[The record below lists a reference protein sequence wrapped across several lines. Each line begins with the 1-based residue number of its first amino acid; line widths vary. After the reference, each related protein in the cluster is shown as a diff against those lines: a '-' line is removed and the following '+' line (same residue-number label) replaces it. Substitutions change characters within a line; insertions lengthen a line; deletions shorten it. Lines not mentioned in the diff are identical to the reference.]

1 MEKIFTKEYEVTY
14 RDTDARGECFL
25 TSYMNFMADCGLSQ
39 DEKHGFVIADMVK
52 ENHTWMLVDYEI
64 DIYKYAKYKEKL
76 KAVTYVDG
84 MNKFYAVRHFKI
96 YDQEDDLILDGK
108 TLVILVDA
116 KKRRPISIPN
126 EHYESYGVEEKTAT
140 IGRNK
145 LKLPRCEK
153 FDYEKNFNV
162 RYSDIDLNLHVGN
175 VTYLEWVLETIP
187 FNIMTK
193 YKIYSVKIK
202 YKKELTYEDHITVR
216 TEISHEDN
224 KVIANHEIINEN
236 EEVVALLQTCW
247 CEIPF
252 K

>member
-1 MEKIFTKEYEVTY
+1 MERVFTKEYEVTY

-64 DIYKYAKYKEKL
+64 TIYKYVKYKEKL
-76 KAVTYVDG
+76 RAITYIEG

-96 YDQEDDLILDGK
+96 YNEKDDLILEGK
-108 TLVILVDA
+108 TLVILVDS
-116 KKRRPISIPN
+116 KKRRPLSIPD
-126 EHYESYGVEEKTAT
+126 EHYNAYGVDEKTPT

-145 LKLPRCEK
+145 LKLSKCK
-153 FDYEKNFNV
+153 NVDYKKEFNV

-175 VTYLEWVLETIP
+175 VTYLGWILETIP
-187 FNIMTK
+187 FEIMTD

-202 YKKELTYEDHITVR
+202 YQKELTYGDKVSVK
-216 TEISHEDN
+216 TEIEYNDN
-224 KVIANHEIINEN
+224 NITAYHEIINES
-236 EEVVALLQTCW
+236 EDVVALLETHW
-247 CEIPF
+247 NKI
-252 K
+252 

>member
-1 MEKIFTKEYEVTY
+1 MERMFTKDYEVTY

-64 DIYKYAKYKEKL
+64 TIYKYVKYKEKL
-76 KAVTYVDG
+76 RAITYIEG

-96 YDQEDDLILDGK
+96 YNEKDDLILEGK
-108 TLVILVDA
+108 TLVILVDS
-116 KKRRPISIPN
+116 KKRRPLSIPD
-126 EHYESYGVEEKTAT
+126 EHYDAYGVKEKTPT

-145 LKLPRCEK
+145 LKLSKCK
-153 FDYEKNFNV
+153 KVDYKKEFNV

-175 VTYLEWVLETIP
+175 VTYLGWILETIP
-187 FNIMTK
+187 FEIMIN

-202 YKKELTYEDHITVR
+202 YQKELTYGDKVIVK
-216 TEISHEDN
+216 TEIEYNDDN
-224 KVIANHEIINEN
+224 NISAYHEIINES
-236 EEVVALLQTCW
+236 EDVVALLETHW
-247 CEIPF
+247 NKI
-252 K
+252 

>member
-1 MEKIFTKEYEVTY
+1 MEKVFTKEYEVTY

-64 DIYKYAKYKEKL
+64 TIYKYVKYKEKL
-76 KAVTYVDG
+76 RAITYIEG

-96 YDQEDDLILDGK
+96 YNDKDDLILEGQ
-108 TLVILVDA
+108 TLVILVDS
-116 KKRRPISIPN
+116 KKRRPLSIPD
-126 EHYESYGVEEKTAT
+126 EHYKAYGVEDKTPT

-145 LKLPRCEK
+145 LKLSKCK
-153 FDYEKNFNV
+153 NVDYKKEFNV

-175 VTYLEWVLETIP
+175 VTYLGWILETIP
-187 FNIMTK
+187 FEIMTD

-202 YKKELTYEDHITVR
+202 YQKELTYGDKVSVK
-216 TEISHEDN
+216 TEMEYNDNNIS
-224 KVIANHEIINEN
+224 AYHEIINES
-236 EEVVALLQTCW
+236 EDVVALLETRW
-247 CEIPF
+247 NEI
-252 K
+252 

>member
-1 MEKIFTKEYEVTY
+1 MERVFTKEYEVTY

-64 DIYKYAKYKEKL
+64 TIYKYVKYKEKL
-76 KAVTYVDG
+76 RAITYIEG

-96 YDQEDDLILDGK
+96 YNEKDDLILEGK
-108 TLVILVDA
+108 TLVILVDS
-116 KKRRPISIPN
+116 KKRRPLSIPD
-126 EHYESYGVEEKTAT
+126 EHYNAYGVDEKTPT

-145 LKLPRCEK
+145 LKLSKCK
-153 FDYEKNFNV
+153 NVDYKKEFNV

-175 VTYLEWVLETIP
+175 VTYLGWILETIP
-187 FNIMTK
+187 FEIMTD

-202 YKKELTYEDHITVR
+202 YQKELTYGDKVSVK
-216 TEISHEDN
+216 TEIEYNDN
-224 KVIANHEIINEN
+224 NITAYHEIINES
-236 EEVVALLQTCW
+236 EDVVALLETHW
-247 CEIPF
+247 NEI
-252 K
+252 